1 MNFYYFSFLQEAQW
15 LHNYNKHLATYMR
28 GLEGLDLTQERK
40 PPKALCLEVRCLQ
53 DYGLLELEDGDQVL
67 LKKDTT
73 HLLPRAECLPL
84 IRQGVLEHVTH

>member
-1 MNFYYFSFLQEAQW
+1 
-15 LHNYNKHLATYMR
+15 MR
-28 GLEGLDLTQERK
+28 GLEGLDLTQERR

-73 HLLPRAECLPL
+73 HLLPRTECLPL